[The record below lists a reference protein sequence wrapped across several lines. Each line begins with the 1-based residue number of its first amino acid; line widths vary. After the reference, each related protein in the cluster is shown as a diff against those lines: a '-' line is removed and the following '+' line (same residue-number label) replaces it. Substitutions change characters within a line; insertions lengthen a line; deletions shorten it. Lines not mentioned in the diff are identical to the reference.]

1 MFIRGTSL
9 AIQWLKLLTTISGGT
24 GSIPGWGTKILHA
37 AQHGQ
42 KEKKYVLW
50 SGKSRIGSTGSW
62 FIVAEGVF
70 EEVSDNS
77 EKKNRAVEKDGSED

>member
-37 AQHGQ
+37 AWCGQ
-42 KEKKYVLW
+42 KKKEKRKK
-50 SGKSRIGSTGSW
+50 KSICKR
-62 FIVAEGVF
+62 EK
-70 EEVSDNS
+70 EVNGDNL
-77 EKKNRAVEKDGSED
+77 